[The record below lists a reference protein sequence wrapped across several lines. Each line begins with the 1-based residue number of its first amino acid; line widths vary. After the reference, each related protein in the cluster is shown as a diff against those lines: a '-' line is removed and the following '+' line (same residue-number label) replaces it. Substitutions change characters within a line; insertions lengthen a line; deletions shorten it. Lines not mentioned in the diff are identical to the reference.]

1 MPFLLL
7 LVIVFI
13 VFSWLSIYLLEKRN
27 IFRSW
32 FTPVGQRFK
41 EFMLGFLLMGLLCI
55 ISQLL
60 LSHLSGISWTLSDE
74 ITTGTFVQAIAS
86 DVNSVLFEELLF
98 RGVLLYALIKYTTPQ
113 KGIIL
118 SAAAFGVW
126 HWFSYGV
133 LGNTLGMAMV
143 FLSTG
148 FMGYVFAKAY
158 VKTQSIILPFGL
170 HIGWN
175 WIHNSIFSNGP
186 NGTVLLVPDQT
197 VALEGYF
204 ALISFSWYMIIPG
217 MILLFLRT
225 DILDRL
231 RLQSSRNQA
240 A

>member
-1 MPFLLL
+1 MPFPLL

-32 FTPVGQRFK
+32 FTPADLRVK
-41 EFMLGFLLMGLLCI
+41 EFMLGCFVMGMLCI

-60 LSHLSGISWTLSDE
+60 LSQLSGISWTLSEE
-74 ITTGTFVQAIAS
+74 ITFGAFLQAIAF

-98 RGVLLYALIKYTTPQ
+98 RGVLLYALIKYATPQ
-113 KGIIL
+113 KGIIF
-118 SAAAFGVW
+118 SASAFGLW

-133 LGNTLGMAMV
+133 IGNILGMALV

-175 WIHNSIFSNGP
+175 WIHNSVFSNGP
-186 NGTVLLVPDQT
+186 NGKVLLVPDQT
-197 VALEGYF
+197 VALEGYYG
-204 ALISFSWYMIIPG
+204 LISFLWYMVIPG
-217 MILLFLRT
+217 AALLFLKSG
-225 DILDRL
+225 IFNRL
-231 RLQSSRNQA
+231 RSSANPSP
-240 A
+240 